1 MIIDDSSSVEGASV
15 GLGNNTSEDDLE
27 IKSRSALSGNTIIR
41 QYEQSSS
48 FNSSQQSSVLIRKIG
63 SNLGIGESQNTSFT
77 SVKVVDKDGNVVFGH
92 SNNTSIISGSSGG
105 STQVRALD
113 TISQSSGSSRLKSKK
128 GAGQVTIFNKQ
139 FLNELSKDEPLL
151 EEDEHSDE
159 EELRK
164 IRESL
169 T

>member
-1 MIIDDSSSVEGASV
+1 M
-15 GLGNNTSEDDLE
+15 
-27 IKSRSALSGNTIIR
+27 
-41 QYEQSSS
+41 
-48 FNSSQQSSVLIRKIG
+48 
-63 SNLGIGESQNTSFT
+63 
-77 SVKVVDKDGNVVFGH
+77 
-92 SNNTSIISGSSGG
+92 
-105 STQVRALD
+105 D